1 MVRCSRMPTPA
12 GAHVFDGWRAWTGM
26 HVPVKDM
33 MFQGEHGEDITEQVL
48 RALQAVRQMLL
59 CAHFVDAALTVECAR
74 LRYRMHRA

>member
-1 MVRCSRMPTPA
+1 M
-12 GAHVFDGWRAWTGM
+12 
-26 HVPVKDM
+26 PVKDM